1 MAITKV
7 GTYRNPPEDIT
18 DYTAIAGHLN
28 AFLKQV
34 GSQAMI
40 LTEWANTTTMP
51 KIALGS
57 YISHG
62 GMLYVVDTDDYAIAA
77 PVTDGTYYLMV
88 EASGDTLLLNWIS
101 DISGYSWNAIYNG
114 LYDSDEH
121 QVLPYTLVKT
131 GTSLE
136 KWKITNLMQGGGFV
150 RVNSDGGIYQTGAI
164 TINGPAVL
172 AGGLTVMK
180 FLQYGTT
187 YIDIP
192 TIEELDPLAAGSV
205 NIIAGLSR
213 TSSETVTKNLSG
225 NTKSPLVFRTSVTAI
240 ARVYEPLYQG
250 SSSWAESTVVITL
263 QKNGV
268 TVATASA
275 HVKRYGH
282 NIPNDDYTETNTQT
296 SGDVDVSCYVGDE
309 IKFIVSIVTAKSS
322 SGDMYGS
329 GTGSYTGVNCDRA
342 LNPLAGETLT
352 LV

>member
-18 DYTAIAGHLN
+18 DYTAIAGLLN

-34 GSQAMI
+34 GSQSMI
-40 LTEWANTTTMP
+40 LTEWANTTNMP

-62 GMLYVVDTDDYAIAA
+62 GVLYVVDTDDYAVTE
-77 PVTDGTYYLMV
+77 PVADGTYYLMV
-88 EASGDTLLLNWIS
+88 EASGETLVLSWVDS
-101 DISGYSWNAIYNG
+101 VDGYSWNAIYNG
-114 LYDSDEH
+114 LYDVSEN
-121 QVLPYTLVKT
+121 QILPYMLVKV

-136 KWKITNLMQGGGFV
+136 KWKITNLMQGGGFI
-150 RVNSDGGIYQTGAI
+150 RVNSDGGMYQTGSL
-164 TINGPAVL
+164 TISGPAIL

-187 YIDIP
+187 YIDIQA
-192 TIEELDPLAAGSV
+192 IEEINPLAAGAV
-205 NIIAGLSR
+205 NIIAGLSK

-225 NTKSPLVFRTSVTAI
+225 NTKSPLKFRTSVTAI

-250 SSSWAESTVVITL
+250 SSSWAESTVTVTL

-282 NIPNDDYTETNTQT
+282 DIPNNDYTETNTQT

-309 IKFIVSIVTAKSS
+309 IKFIVSIITAKSS

-329 GTGSYTGVNCDRA
+329 GTGSYTGINCDRA
-342 LNPLAGETLT
+342 LNTLAGETLA